1 MGVNICPFVPNSCI
15 YVEALKL
22 LLKEDG
28 SSFKDA
34 YLSKSSF
41 LAIVIV
47 LGYFSNYKL
56 FINKPN
62 ATFMFIEKLF
72 YNVFIVFRNKLFK
85 IIWMIKIS
93 GDWVLFYC
101 DGYFKI
107 FACLILIYFL
117 FQLIL

>member
-72 YNVFIVFRNKLFK
+72 YNVFIVLEISCLKLF
-85 IIWMIKIS
+85 
-93 GDWVLFYC
+93 G
-101 DGYFKI
+101 
-107 FACLILIYFL
+107 
-117 FQLIL
+117 